1 MGGSLGAKNINE
13 AIFKNL
19 DLIKNQYFFYFCLQV
34 RTYTKDI
41 EKFIR
46 DENIKIFPYF
56 EKSYEIMGA
65 SDLILCKS
73 RCFYYFRNY
82 RAICHLF

>member
-19 DLIKNQYFFYFCLQV
+19 DLIKKSNVLLLWS
-34 RTYTKDI
+34 TGKDLYKDYE
-41 EKFIR
+41 EKFIE
-46 DENIKIFPYF
+46 DENVKIFPYF

-65 SDLILCKS
+65 SDLILCRAGAS
-73 RCFYYFRNY
+73 TIFRNY
-82 RAICHLF
+82 RA